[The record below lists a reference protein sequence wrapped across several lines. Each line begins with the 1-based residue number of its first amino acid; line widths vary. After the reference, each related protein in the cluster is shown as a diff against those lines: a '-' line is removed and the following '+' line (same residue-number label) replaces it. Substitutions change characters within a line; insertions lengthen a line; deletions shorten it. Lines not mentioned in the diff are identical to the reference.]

1 MGSDR
6 EEHAVTQQTAGR
18 TADRTAPM
26 DGPSLAAVHD
36 ELREHGV
43 AVVPGVLD
51 PDAAGAALARLWAA
65 SAESQRRGI
74 PAHIAGLDPNE
85 ANVRVFDLIE
95 RDPLFGDLIAHPLA
109 DAIVG
114 GLLGPDYI
122 VSNFTAN
129 IARPGSASMVVHSDL
144 AAVAPEP
151 WVAPQT
157 VNVIW
162 CLTDVRADNGATRY
176 IPGSHRYTTMADL
189 PADPLAAMVPFE
201 AAAGSIIVM
210 EGRVWHTSGSNV
222 TADEDRALLFGY
234 YTKPFL
240 RPQWNFTASLS
251 EERKA
256 AMTPLLRYRLGL
268 DVTLNMAFNDV
279 FGAEA
284 TPAVPTT

>member
-1 MGSDR
+1 MTDEAATTRLAGSPPGPPSPD
-6 EEHAVTQQTAGR
+6 AVLDA
-18 TADRTAPM
+18 
-26 DGPSLAAVHD
+26 
-36 ELREHGV
+36 LREDGV

-51 PDAAGAALARLWAA
+51 RQAAADALARLWAA
-65 SAESQRRGI
+65 SEESRRRGI
-74 PAHIAGLDPNE
+74 PPHIVGLDPNA

-95 RDPLFGDLIAHPLA
+95 LDPLFAELIAHPVA

-114 GLLGPDYI
+114 GLLGSDYI

-151 WVAPQT
+151 WLASQT

-162 CLTDVRADNGATRY
+162 CLTGVRADNGATRY

-189 PADPLAAMVPFE
+189 PADPMAAMVPFE

-251 EERKA
+251 DARKA

-279 FGAEA
+279 FGAD
-284 TPAVPTT
+284 PSSSR